1 MSFLNRCADCVFTLA
16 AALLALSLGHGLLA
30 ADPPKVHL
38 AGDSTLADKPVDPPN
53 PEHGWGQSFPRYF
66 REPAMI
72 VNHAQNGRS
81 TKSFIAE
88 GRWQTLVDALRPGDW
103 AIIQFGHNDQKVE
116 DPTRYAGPDGGFREN
131 LRRFV
136 HEVRAK
142 GALPI
147 LAPPVARRRWSEN
160 GEQLVET
167 PGAYPD
173 AVRAVAAELAVPLL
187 ELNRLT
193 TELEQGHGVDGSKRL
208 HLWIPAGVYERKPDG
223 YQDDTHYSAYGADR
237 VAALAVQ
244 EIIRLGLPLAEWLK

>member
-1 MSFLNRCADCVFTLA
+1 MSFLNRSVVRVFSLVGV
-16 AALLALSLGHGLLA
+16 LLALSMEGGLLA
-30 ADPPKVHL
+30 ADVPKVHL
-38 AGDSTLADKPVDPPN
+38 AGDSTMADKPVAPPN
-53 PEHGWGQSFPRYF
+53 PEHGWGQLFPRYF

-136 HEVRAK
+136 QEVRAK
-142 GALPI
+142 GATPI
-147 LAPPVARRRWSEN
+147 LAPPVARRRWN
-160 GEQLVET
+160 DAGQLVDT
-167 PGAYPD
+167 HGAYPD
-173 AVRAVAAELAVPLL
+173 AVRALAQELAVPLL

-193 TELEQGHGVDGSKRL
+193 TELEEAHGVEGSKRL
-208 HLWIPAGVYERKPDG
+208 HLWIPSGVYERKPDG

-244 EIIRLGLPLAEWLK
+244 EILRLGLPLAEWLK

>member
-1 MSFLNRCADCVFTLA
+1 MLFSNRFATRVLFLAW
-16 AALLALSLGHGLLA
+16 ALLALAFAGLRA
-30 ADPPKVHL
+30 AEGPKVHL
-38 AGDSTLADKPVDPPN
+38 AGDSTMADKPVDPPN
-53 PEHGWGQSFPRYF
+53 PERGWGQLFPRYF

-136 HEVRAK
+136 QEVRAK
-142 GALPI
+142 GASPI
-147 LAPPVARRRWSEN
+147 LAPPVARRRWN
-160 GEQLVET
+160 DAGQLVDT
-167 PGAYPD
+167 HGAYPD
-173 AVRAVAAELAVPLL
+173 AVRAVAQELAVPLL

-193 TELEQGHGVDGSKRL
+193 TELEEAHGVEGSKRL

-244 EIIRLGLPLAEWLK
+244 EILRLGLPLAEWLK

>member
-1 MSFLNRCADCVFTLA
+1 MSLWNRA
-16 AALLALSLGHGLLA
+16 AILLVLHVLALPVLTA
-30 ADPPKVHL
+30 ATLPASDAPRVHL
-38 AGDSTLADKPVDPPN
+38 AGDSTMADKPIDPPN
-53 PEHGWGQSFPRYF
+53 PEHGWGQLFPRYF

-116 DPTRYAGPDGGFREN
+116 DPARYAGPDGGFREN

-136 HEVRAK
+136 QEVRAK
-142 GALPI
+142 GATPI
-147 LAPPVARRRWSEN
+147 LAPPVARRRWNEA
-160 GEQLVET
+160 GDQLVDT
-167 PGAYPD
+167 HGAYPD
-173 AVRAVAAELAVPLL
+173 AVRAVAKELDVPLL

-193 TELEQGHGVDGSKRL
+193 TELEQGHGVEGSKRL

-244 EIIRLGLPLAEWLK
+244 EILRLGLPLAKWLK

>member
-1 MSFLNRCADCVFTLA
+1 MTFWTRFAARVSPLA
-16 AALLALSLGHGLLA
+16 LALLALPLASLRA
-30 ADPPKVHL
+30 ADAPRVHL
-38 AGDSTLADKPVDPPN
+38 AGDSTMADKPVDPPN
-53 PEHGWGQSFPRYF
+53 PEHGWGQLFPRYF
-66 REPAMI
+66 REPSMI

-116 DPTRYAGPDGGFREN
+116 DPVRYAGPDGGFRDN

-136 HEVRAK
+136 REVRAK
-142 GALPI
+142 GAFPI
-147 LAPPVARRRWSEN
+147 LAPAVARRRWN
-160 GEQLVET
+160 AAGEIVDT
-167 PGAYPD
+167 HGAYLE
-173 AVRAVAAELAVPLL
+173 AVRVVASDEGVPLL

-193 TELEQGHGVDGSKRL
+193 TELERGHGVEGSKRL
-208 HLWIPAGVYERKPDG
+208 HLWIPAGAYERKPDG

-244 EIIRLGLPLAEWLK
+244 EIIRLGLPLADWLK

>member
-1 MSFLNRCADCVFTLA
+1 MSFLNRCADRVFPLA
-16 AALLALSLGHGLLA
+16 AVLLALSLGSGLLA
-30 ADPPKVHL
+30 ADAPKVHL
-38 AGDSTLADKPVDPPN
+38 AGDSTMADKPVDPPN
-53 PEHGWGQSFPRYF
+53 PERGWGQLFPRYF

-81 TKSFIAE
+81 TKSFMAE

-136 HEVRAK
+136 QEVRAK
-142 GALPI
+142 GATPI
-147 LAPPVARRRWSEN
+147 LAPPVARRRWN
-160 GEQLVET
+160 DAGQLVET
-167 PGAYPD
+167 HGAYPD
-173 AVRAVAAELAVPLL
+173 AVRAVAAELDVPLL

-193 TELEQGHGVDGSKRL
+193 TELEQGHGVEGSKRL

>member
-1 MSFLNRCADCVFTLA
+1 MLIWNRFAIRVLPLA
-16 AALLALSLGHGLLA
+16 LALLVPSLAGELRA
-30 ADPPKVHL
+30 ADAPKVHL
-38 AGDSTLADKPVDPPN
+38 AGDSTMADKPVDPPN
-53 PEHGWGQSFPRYF
+53 PERGWGQLLPRYF

-116 DPTRYAGPDGGFREN
+116 DPTRYAGPDGGFRDN

-136 HEVRAK
+136 QEVRAK
-142 GALPI
+142 GATPI
-147 LAPPVARRRWSEN
+147 LAPPVARRRWNET
-160 GEQLVET
+160 GELVDT
-167 PGAYPD
+167 HGAYPE
-173 AVRAVAAELAVPLL
+173 AVRAVATELNVPLL

-193 TELEQGHGVDGSKRL
+193 TELEQGHGVEGSKRL
-208 HLWIPAGVYERKPDG
+208 HLWIPAGVYTRKPDG
-223 YQDDTHYSAYGADR
+223 YQDDTHYSEYGADR

-244 EIIRLGLPLAEWLK
+244 EIIRLGLPLTEWLK